1 VDVHVHAAVLASV
14 PKLLGITVTMI
25 PYHPNIT
32 RGVTMKSIHKFAIVA
47 VAAAMLAG
55 CAGMSGQDRDTAAG
69 AGIGAVG
76 GAILTG
82 GSPLGVV
89 GGAAVG
95 GVVGHE
101 VGKDKP

>member
-1 VDVHVHAAVLASV
+1 
-14 PKLLGITVTMI
+14 
-25 PYHPNIT
+25 
-32 RGVTMKSIHKFAIVA
+32 MKSIYKFSVVAIA
-47 VAAAMLAG
+47 VAMLAG
-55 CAGMSGQDRDTAAG
+55 CAGMSGQDRDTVTG
-69 AGIGAVG
+69 AGVGAVG